1 MMSPK
6 ETGRVGVTDIKANLE
21 HQLPKES
28 GRYSRK
34 GDSDNSLI

>member
-1 MMSPK
+1 MSPN

-28 GRYSRK
+28 GQVQQK
-34 GDSDNSLI
+34 G